1 MTNLPII
8 TVDGPE
14 ASGKGTL
21 ARRLADNL
29 EFFYLDTGAIYRT
42 VAYAMLAVGMDPDE
56 PILAEAA
63 AMGVAVDF
71 EPSLLL
77 NPNIRT
83 GEVGQAASKVARHP
97 GVRAALLDIQRQA
110 AKNPPKGYKGAVLD
124 GRDTGTVVCPD
135 ANVKIFLTADAGERA
150 QRRFKELQNKG
161 QSVTYEAVLKALE
174 ERDLRDSTREIA
186 PLRPAEDAA
195 VVDTTGMDADQALN
209 AVLALVRDRLS
220 RQA

>member
-42 VAYAMLAVGMDPDE
+42 VAHAMLGLRMDLDDP
-56 PILAEAA
+56 LVAETA
-63 AMGVAVDF
+63 AMGVAASF
-71 EPSLLL
+71 EPVMLL
-77 NPNIRT
+77 NPDIRT

-135 ANVKIFLTADAGERA
+135 ADVKVFLTAKAEERA

-161 QSVTYEAVLKALE
+161 GRVTYEAVLKALE
-174 ERDLRDSTREIA
+174 ERDLRDSTRDVA

-195 VVDTTGMDADQALN
+195 MVDTTGMDADQALN
-209 AVLALVRDRLS
+209 HVLGIVRDRL
-220 RQA
+220 AK